1 MKVRELEQ
9 LTSYVPETYDVKFI
23 VDKEEMEVD
32 VTIISEIEGKNEVRF
47 VLKDV

>member
-23 VDKEEMEVD
+23 FVDKEIEVD
-32 VTIISEIEGKNEVRF
+32 VTIISEVEGKSEIRF